1 MISNKSLAI
10 KVKKLLKDQR
20 QFCAPID
27 IFLLIRKLGI
37 ECQFLDMDDEMSGML
52 KIDGTDT
59 KIGINKNHHL
69 NRQRFTAAHEL
80 GHYILHSDISD
91 QFIDRNFIKGVLDKQ
106 LANRKMSFNRDL
118 DSASGSNVVEIE
130 ANRYAANI
138 LMPSELIDQ
147 YIDKFDIDPT
157 SDKDVL
163 RLSRYFNVSSQAMAL
178 RLGSLGKSYF

>member
-1 MISNKSLAI
+1 MISNKSMAT
-10 KVKKLLKDQR
+10 KVRKLLQDHR
-20 QFCAPID
+20 QFSAPVD

-37 ECQFLDMDDEMSGML
+37 ECQFLDMEDDMSGML
-52 KIDGTDT
+52 KIDSAHS
-59 KIGINKNHHL
+59 KIGINKNHHI

-80 GHYILHSDISD
+80 GHYVLHSNISS
-91 QFIDRNFIKGVLDKQ
+91 QFIDRSFMRGVVDQQ

-118 DSASGSNVVEIE
+118 ESASGSNEVEIE

-138 LMPSELIDQ
+138 LMPAELIDQ

-157 SDKDVL
+157 SDKDIL
-163 RLSRYFNVSSQAMAL
+163 RLSRYFNVSSQAMAF